1 MKKLFALL
9 IITTILISIPMVA
22 AVSAKPDV
30 KKAIFIQ
37 RIDGFARPD
46 GAGKPAKP
54 SPEPEEPQLYE
65 LMGRNIKWVAPVEL
79 TYVINPTGN
88 LDELDYSFVYNT
100 ISISAETW
108 DAEVTEELFVNYVRD
123 EVAENGDNYNDAQRD
138 YSNEVFFADL
148 PYDGAIAVC
157 IVYYIHAGPPS
168 QRRILEFDIV
178 FDADLVFVD
187 NLGNTHD
194 FSWGNAGTTDENN
207 LGNTLIMDLQNIATH
222 ELGHALGLADLYD
235 TTAPVPEQT
244 MYGYASTGETK
255 KRTLEDGDKA
265 GITVLYG

>member
-46 GAGKPAKP
+46 GAGKPPKP

-65 LMGRNIKWVAPVEL
+65 LMGKNIKWVTPVDL
-79 TYVINPTGN
+79 TYVINPKGN
-88 LDELDYSFVYNT
+88 LDESDYSLVSAT
-100 ISISAETW
+100 ISASAETW
-108 DAEVTEELFVNYVRD
+108 DAVVTEELFVAPTTDYVP
-123 EVAENGDNYNDAQRD
+123 ENGDNYNDAQRD
-138 YSNEVFFADL
+138 YTNEVFFADL

-157 IVYYIHAGPPS
+157 IVYYINAGPPS
-168 QRRILEFDIV
+168 QRQILEFDLV
-178 FDADLVFVD
+178 FDADLIFVD

-207 LGNTLIMDLQNIATH
+207 LGNTQIMDLQNIATH

-235 TTAPVPEQT
+235 ATSPVPEQT
-244 MYGYASTGETK
+244 MYGYASAGETK
-255 KRTLEDGDKA
+255 KRSLEAGDKA